1 MINRK
6 GKKKMMGLL
15 LQTFCIILGLCL
27 ISPVIYC
34 VLLSFMKPGE
44 ILSSPPTLFPGGLY
58 LGNYKM
64 ALNLTKIPRFIVNSV
79 FISIVCSLMRI
90 FTASLAAYAFAFFEF
105 RGKSFLFYLVLGTM
119 LIPADATIVTNYMTV
134 SGMGLVN
141 NYLGIMILYF
151 VSATNIFLMRQY
163 FLTVSKELKDAA
175 EIDGCGSLMFYAT
188 ILVPVARPV
197 IATVFISSFV
207 STWNMYLWPM
217 LITTRNE
224 MRTVQVGITMLNFSE
239 EAAYGSTM
247 AGAVLV
253 LIPSLLVF
261 VLSQKQ
267 IVKGMTAGSVKG

>member
-1 MINRK
+1 MNNK
-6 GKKKMMGLL
+6 TKKQLGSVVLQIVCLLFGLVL
-15 LQTFCIILGLCL
+15 V
-27 ISPVIYC
+27 SPVIYC
-34 VLLSFMKPGE
+34 VMLSFMEPKE

-58 LGNYKM
+58 LENYVM
-64 ALNLTKIPRFIVNSV
+64 ALRLTKIPRFILNSV
-79 FISIVCSLMRI
+79 FVSIVCSLMRI
-90 FTASLAAYAFAFFEF
+90 FTASLAAYGFAFYEF
-105 RGKSFLFYLVLGTM
+105 KGKNILFYLVLGTM
-119 LIPADATIVTNYMTV
+119 LIPADSTIVTNYMTV

-151 VSATNIFLMRQY
+151 VSAANIFLMRQY
-163 FLTVSKELKDAA
+163 FLTVSKELKEAA
-175 EIDGCGSLMFYAT
+175 EIDGCGSFKFYTT
-188 ILVPVARPV
+188 ILVPVAKPV
-197 IATVFISSFV
+197 IASVFISSFV

-253 LIPSLLVF
+253 LLPSLLVF
-261 VLSQKQ
+261 AVAQKQ

>member
-1 MINRK
+1 MNTKTKRNINSVI
-6 GKKKMMGLL
+6 
-15 LQTFCIILGLCL
+15 LQTLSIAFGLVL
-27 ISPVIYC
+27 VSPVIYC
-34 VLLSFMKPGE
+34 VLLSFMQPSE
-44 ILSSPPTLFPGGLY
+44 ILSIPPTLFPSKLY
-58 LGNYKM
+58 LENYAM
-64 ALNLTKIPRFIVNSV
+64 ALKLTKIPRFIVNSLLV
-79 FISIVCSLMRI
+79 SVGCSLMRI
-90 FTASLAAYAFAFFEF
+90 LTASLAAYAFAFFEF
-105 RGKSFLFYLVLGTM
+105 RGKNFLFYLVLGTM
-119 LIPADATIVTNYMTV
+119 LIPGDATIVTNYMTV

-151 VSATNIFLMRQY
+151 VSAANIFLMRQY
-163 FLTVSKELKDAA
+163 FLTLSKELKEAA
-175 EIDGCGSLMFYAT
+175 EIDGCGSFKFYTT
-188 ILVPVARPV
+188 ILIPIAKPI

-253 LIPSLLVF
+253 LIPSLFVF

-267 IVKGMTAGSVKG
+267 IVKGMTAGSIKG